1 MAGIDVSET
10 RSRWTQEE
18 QLAPRTKDR
27 VWELLEQAQQIDLV
41 DVERDKYF

>member
-1 MAGIDVSET
+1 MRQRFVAVGLRKNNWHRI
-10 RSRWTQEE
+10 
-18 QLAPRTKDR
+18 LGC